1 MAIKLVAILLVLA
14 ACKTLPDM
22 LRLRDFSWL
31 HAWLEKIGQSSATAV
46 LVLGVG
52 LPTLVCAVLQA
63 VLDHVWFGLIAL
75 VFSAFVLYF
84 SWGPRD
90 LERDVEAAVKAPD
103 SERRAVALSALRVS
117 DDAVSTNPESLVE
130 NVFAASLS
138 RWFGVL
144 FWFVVLGPAGALL
157 YRLAQLI
164 AWSLEFA
171 HDASSTTTETA
182 RRLAAILDWAPA
194 HLMALCLALVA
205 NFDVVFKTWH
215 DYHVAHG
222 KGYFTLDL
230 GFLAAI
236 ARASVDADVAA
247 EDHEGAE
254 AHNPAIVLEDAMVLV
269 RRVLVVWLTLIALI
283 VIGRVLA
290 FI

>member
-14 ACKTLPDM
+14 ACRTLPDM
-22 LRLRDFSWL
+22 VRLRDFSWF
-31 HAWLEKIGQSSATAV
+31 HAWLERIGQSSATTV

-52 LPTLVCAVLQA
+52 IPTLVCALVQA
-63 VLDHVWFGLIAL
+63 FLDHVLLGLIAL
-75 VFSAFVLYF
+75 AFAAFVLYYT
-84 SWGPRD
+84 WGPRD

-103 SERRAVALSALRVS
+103 SERRAVALQALRHS
-117 DDAVSTNPESLVE
+117 DDVAASNPETLVE
-130 NVFAASLS
+130 IVFTASLS

-157 YRLAQLI
+157 YRLAQLV
-164 AWSLEFA
+164 AWSPDVA
-171 HDASSTTTETA
+171 HDKTATTTDTA

-194 HLMALCLALVA
+194 HLMALCLALA
-205 NFDVVFKTWH
+205 SNFDVVFKTWH

-247 EDHEGAE
+247 EDHAGAE

-283 VIGRVLA
+283 VIGRVFA

>member
-14 ACKTLPDM
+14 ACRTLPDM
-22 LRLRDFSWL
+22 VRLRDFSWL
-31 HAWLEKIGQSSATAV
+31 HAWLEKIGPSSPAAV
-46 LVLGVG
+46 LILGVA
-52 LPTLVCAVLQA
+52 LPALVCAVLQA
-63 VLDHVWFGLIAL
+63 VLDHVLFGLIAL
-75 VFSAFVLYF
+75 VFATFVLYVC
-84 SWGPRD
+84 WGPRD

-103 SERRAVALSALRVS
+103 SEQRASALRSLRDS
-117 DDAVSTNPESLVE
+117 DEGIATNPESLVE
-130 NVFAASLS
+130 SVFAASLS

-164 AWSLEFA
+164 AWSPEFA
-171 HDASSTTTETA
+171 GGEPSPTTETA

-194 HLMALCLALVA
+194 HLMALCLALA
-205 NFDVVFKTWH
+205 SNFDVVLKSWH

-247 EDHEGAE
+247 EDHEGAQ

-269 RRVLVVWLTLIALI
+269 RRVLVVWLTLVALI
-283 VIGRVLA
+283 VIGRL
-290 FI
+290 FT

>member
-14 ACKTLPDM
+14 ACRTLPDM
-22 LRLRDFSWL
+22 VRLRDFSWL
-31 HAWLEKIGQSSATAV
+31 NAWLEKIGQSSPAAV
-46 LVLGVG
+46 LILGVG
-52 LPTLVCAVLQA
+52 LPALVCAVLQA
-63 VLDHVWFGLIAL
+63 VLDHVLFGLIAL
-75 VFSAFVLYF
+75 AFATFVLYLC
-84 SWGPRD
+84 WGPRD

-103 SERRAVALSALRVS
+103 DERRAIALRSLRDS
-117 DDAVSTNPESLVE
+117 DDSVGSNPESLVE
-130 NVFAASLS
+130 SVFAASLS

-164 AWSLEFA
+164 AWSPEFA
-171 HDASSTTTETA
+171 HNESSPTTETA

-194 HLMALCLALVA
+194 HLMALCLALA
-205 NFDVVFKTWH
+205 SNFDVVFKTWH
-215 DYHVAHG
+215 DYHMAHG

-230 GFLAAI
+230 GFLTAI
-236 ARASVDADVAA
+236 ARASVDADVAV
-247 EDHEGAE
+247 EDHEGAQ

-283 VIGRVLA
+283 VIGQL
-290 FI
+290 FT